1 MNAAGAGL
9 YMTRSFKT
17 DAASHGGHHRYQQL
31 RELVRA
37 AGLPVAGEIA
47 ASHRG
52 DLARSTVART
62 LLAGLAHLPFVGCG
76 WTASPA
82 GLFRIGAAALAV
94 RRLESEDVFLWAP
107 SYGAHLVLGPLA
119 RRRGSRVIALIHN
132 IESLVPNQPC
142 PIRPS
147 QSNWLDLE
155 LACLSDADVVFCH
168 SRWDQWFLRL
178 RGLEAHFL
186 PYYPTQAR
194 CEWLCRI
201 RDRRLKGPMGDSI
214 VVLGNAHN
222 EPTRLGML
230 EQLRIVGQ
238 NAAGLRHIS
247 IHVCGDG
254 TTRLQSPDLTPNVQ
268 IHGYV
273 DEDVLAEYL
282 ATAKAV
288 WFHQPATTG
297 VVTRVVDMLI
307 AGVPVLANAFAS
319 RSQEALDGV
328 HAYDLDAAVPDLIQ
342 GRLATP
348 EMPARPD
355 LFAQKFVS
363 TVAWLL
369 QGGAPDYQLMP

>member
-1 MNAAGAGL
+1 MTARGAGL
-9 YMTRSFKT
+9 YMTTPFKAGAT
-17 DAASHGGHHRYQQL
+17 SHGGHHRYQQL
-31 RELVRA
+31 RELVSA
-37 AGLPVAGEIA
+37 AGLPIAGEIA

-52 DLARSTVART
+52 DLARATAART
-62 LLAGLAHLPFVGCG
+62 LLAGLAHLPFAGCG
-76 WTASPA
+76 WTASPQ

-94 RRLESEDVFLWAP
+94 RRLERRAVFLWAP

-155 LACLSDADVVFCH
+155 IACLSNADVVFCH
-168 SRWDQWFLRL
+168 SRWDQWFLRM
-178 RGLEAHFL
+178 RGLEAHLL
-186 PYYPTQAR
+186 PYYPTHAR
-194 CEWLCRI
+194 CEWLRRI
-201 RDRRLKGPMGDSI
+201 RERRLQGPIGDSI
-214 VVLGNAHN
+214 VVLGNADN
-222 EPTRLGML
+222 PPTRLGML

-238 NAAGLRHIS
+238 HATGLRHIA

-254 TTRLQSPDLTPNVQ
+254 TTRLQSAKLAPNVQ

-273 DEDVLAEYL
+273 HEDVLAQHL

-297 VVTRVVDMLI
+297 VVTRIVDMLI

-328 HAYDLDAAVPDLIQ
+328 HTYDLDAAVPALMRS
-342 GRLATP
+342 RLATP
-348 EMPARPD
+348 DVPAPPD
-355 LFAQKFVS
+355 LFAQRFVS
-363 TVAWLL
+363 TVARML
-369 QGGAPDYQLMP
+369 QEAPDHQLMP